1 MKKWPKMMIMPTQN
15 QVPFSRM
22 TYQNV
27 SSGMLA
33 FQMMKYCEK
42 WM

>member
-1 MKKWPKMMIMPTQN
+1 MKKWPKMMIRPIHHH
-15 QVPFSRM
+15 VPCSRM
-22 TYQNV
+22 TYQKV

-33 FQMMKYCEK
+33 FQMMKYCAN